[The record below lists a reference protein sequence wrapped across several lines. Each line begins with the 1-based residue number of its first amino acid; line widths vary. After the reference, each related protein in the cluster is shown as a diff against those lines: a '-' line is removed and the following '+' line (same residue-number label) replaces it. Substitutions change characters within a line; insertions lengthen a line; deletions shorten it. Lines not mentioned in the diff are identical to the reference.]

1 MKLKRGFYLGI
12 SILSIFFFVISCAG
26 IISVWV
32 TNQPLTNTIIT
43 EIHIAQEDL
52 DTAASS
58 INSVQEELALLGGQI
73 DIFQSVL
80 DLIGEDAV
88 QATQKVAD
96 IVIGV
101 EEKISPLINQAE
113 EGVNTV
119 YDTFQSIKEILET
132 INQLPL
138 INIELPGGET
148 IENLIVKI
156 ESLQSDIQ
164 DTKASVEQV
173 ADTTKALVTTLT
185 TNFENW
191 ELFIN
196 ETQSSLG
203 GYESRIAEYQELL
216 SNLERR
222 LPQWIDIASVLITI
236 LLLWMVFSQIGLF
249 LLAWS
254 VYKDEDLIARLRVQ
268 KNNHQ

>member
-1 MKLKRGFYLGI
+1 MTLRRSWSLGL
-12 SILSIFFFVISCAG
+12 SILSIFFFVISCVG
-26 IISVWV
+26 IVSIWI
-32 TNQPLTNTIIT
+32 TNQPLTNTILT
-43 EIHIAQEDL
+43 EINIAQEDL
-52 DTAASS
+52 DTASRS
-58 INSVQEELALLGGQI
+58 INSVQEELSLLGGQI

-80 DLIGEDAV
+80 DLIGDDAI

-96 IVIGV
+96 IVNGV
-101 EEKISPLINQAE
+101 EEKITPLINQAE

-148 IENLIVKI
+148 IETLIEKI
-156 ESLQSDIQ
+156 ESLQNDIQ
-164 DTKASVEQV
+164 NTKASVEQV

-191 ELFIN
+191 ETFIN
-196 ETQSSLG
+196 ETQSSLSN
-203 GYESRIAEYQELL
+203 YESRISQYQDSL

-222 LPQWIDIASVLITI
+222 LPKWIDVTSILITI
-236 LLLWMVFSQIGLF
+236 LLLWMAFSQIGLF
-249 LLAWS
+249 LITWS
-254 VYKDEDLIARLRVQ
+254 VYKDKDLVARL
-268 KNNHQ
+268 KAK